1 LFVGW
6 EEDTDAMF
14 FCGPRVEAD
23 ECTTDQ
29 VVLFSTGLL
38 AYGLAASIASV
49 LLVANLTPGRTVLD
63 ASALVATF
71 SGLLDALRANSAV
84 LVYGEDRFVG
94 FTDNSVRGAKT
105 AVNNKYF
112 STGQGE
118 TRTSRHFCTCR
129 CSTSQSC
136 TRHIGGMLAHFAGH
150 DSCSACTCLSLW
162 SPPCWLR

>member
-6 EEDTDAMF
+6 EEDADAMF

-112 STGQGE
+112 STG
-118 TRTSRHFCTCR
+118 
-129 CSTSQSC
+129 
-136 TRHIGGMLAHFAGH
+136 
-150 DSCSACTCLSLW
+150 
-162 SPPCWLR
+162 